1 MIQIPSL
8 RQLFTV
14 ATLAASAGMWGLF
27 PAVVNAQTNYQP
39 SDLYRNPSQVMP
51 LSEATALLENAVRD
65 LYRLIE
71 PGQNPSPN
79 ELIAYA
85 DLRALRLYT
94 GALEVAG
101 WDFET
106 AANEFTRADY
116 ERYRYNSNI
125 SDDQKRQA
133 RDRYLAFRETVRTLL
148 FRVRTTA
155 VAAEHQVSF
164 CDVQAVRNWQDIVYP
179 ALVDTI
185 RATQPLFYE
194 EDDFRR
200 YHAPG
205 SSANNNV
212 IPTSSGIPQ
221 NAVEIR
227 NSQTYSPFDGKGQGT
242 GRYFEIKAF
251 GGPLRVSQVRYLE
264 IHQNFNGINTS
275 VERSIPVNGAII
287 DANSAIYVPC
297 NRGRLTD
304 VSNIQIDW
312 EPVDRNRRTYGSI
325 DLSEDDKSRR

>member
-8 RQLFTV
+8 RHCISV
-14 ATLAASAGMWGLF
+14 ATLALCAGWWGVS
-27 PAVVNAQTNYQP
+27 PAVVNAQSYQP
-39 SDLYRNPSQVMP
+39 SDLYRDSSQVMP
-51 LSEATALLENAVRD
+51 LSEATALLESAVRD

-101 WDFET
+101 WDFEN
-106 AANEFTRADY
+106 AANHFTRADY
-116 ERYRYNSNI
+116 DQYRYNSNI
-125 SDDQKRQA
+125 SDLAKREA
-133 RDRYLAFRETVRTLL
+133 RDQYLAFRETVRTLL
-148 FRVRTTA
+148 YRVRMTA
-155 VAAEHQVSF
+155 VSAEHQISF

-179 ALVDTI
+179 ALMDTI

-212 IPTSSGIPQ
+212 VPTSSGIDG
-221 NAVEIR
+221 NAKEIR
-227 NSQTYSPFDGKGQGT
+227 NAETYAPFDGKGQGT
-242 GRYFEIKAF
+242 GRYFEVKAF
-251 GGPLRVSQVRYLE
+251 GGPIRVTRIRYTE
-264 IHQNFNGINTS
+264 VHQNFNTISTN
-275 VERSIPVNGAII
+275 VERVIPIDGAII
-287 DANSAIYVPC
+287 DANRAIYVAC
-297 NRGRLTD
+297 NRGRSVD
-304 VSNIQIDW
+304 VTNIRIDW
-312 EPVDRNRRTYGSI
+312 EPVDRNRRTYGAI
-325 DLSEDDKSRR
+325 DLVEEDKSR